1 MHKSTII
8 NANNQ
13 NKLPQKHNIFLSVF
27 FTLLKTYH
35 QGIT

>member
-27 FTLLKTYH
+27 YTPLKAYYRGVT
-35 QGIT
+35 